1 MITIIIIFSIIIIIR
16 IIIIMII
23 SIIIVVITIYFY
35 IVVYIYI
42 YISNKLAWIVK
53 GYIAVGE
60 DHFPLNIREILE
72 DGDMLWNFAAIADE
86 WV

>member
-1 MITIIIIFSIIIIIR
+1 MITIIIIFSIIIIII

-23 SIIIVVITIYFY
+23 SIIIVVIMIYFY
-35 IVVYIYI
+35 VVVYI